1 MLKPLSLLLTLSL
14 MLGLAGLAFDAE
26 AKRLG
31 SGKSFGQ
38 SYKTA
43 PAYAPPTSA
52 RPAPTANATNP
63 ARPPF
68 GGMLGG
74 MMGGLLAGGLLGA
87 LFAGGAFEGI
97 QMMDMLILGGIAFLL
112 YKLMSSR
119 RGPAT
124 TAAAANPATAAA
136 GGLGGVPFDTASSR
150 RVFDVPH
157 IGHGTTARPAAIA
170 MGASA
175 GFGADQVPFNFPPGF
190 DLNSFLLGAR
200 EHYRTLQTAWNT
212 GDFDKIREYVVPE
225 LVNELRSER
234 ESLGG
239 EQHTEVL
246 FVDAEIVRADVRGGT
261 AELSVK
267 FTGSCRDTVE
277 GTEEAFVDLWHLT
290 RDTASAGAPWMM
302 VGIESL

>member
-14 MLGLAGLAFDAE
+14 MLGLGGFAFDAE

-43 PAYAPPTSA
+43 PAYAPPTST

-87 LFAGGAFEGI
+87 LFAGGAFQGI
-97 QMMDMLILGGIAFLL
+97 QMMDVLILGGIAFLL

-119 RGPAT
+119 RGPT
-124 TAAAANPATAAA
+124 STAATATAAPA
-136 GGLGGVPFDTASSR
+136 GLSATAFDTTPPR

-157 IGHGTTARPAAIA
+157 IGHGTTDTAPTRPA
-170 MGASA
+170 GANN
-175 GFGADQVPFNFPPGF
+175 GFGADEVPFNFPPGF
-190 DLNSFLLGAR
+190 DLNNFLLGAR

-212 GDFDKIREYVVPE
+212 ADFDKIREYVTPS
-225 LVNELRSER
+225 LVNELRAER

-239 EQHTEVL
+239 DQHTEVL
-246 FVDAEIVRADVRGGT
+246 FVDAEIVRADVRGAT
-261 AELSVK
+261 TELSVK
-267 FTGSCRDTVE
+267 FAGSYRDTVE
-277 GTEEAFVDLWHLT
+277 GTEEAFIDLWHLT
-290 RDTASAGAPWMM
+290 RDTASAGAPWMI
-302 VGIESL
+302 VGIESR

>member
-87 LFAGGAFEGI
+87 LFAGGGFQGI
-97 QMMDMLILGGIAFLL
+97 QMMDVLILGGIGFLL
-112 YKLMSSR
+112 FKLMSAR

-124 TAAAANPATAAA
+124 AATAAPR
-136 GGLGGVPFDTASSR
+136 GLGAAAFDTAPSR
-150 RVFDVPH
+150 RVFDIPH
-157 IGHGTTARPAAIA
+157 IGHGTAAQPAATA
-170 MGASA
+170 TGVSAST
-175 GFGADQVPFNFPPGF
+175 GFGAEEVPFNFPPGF
-190 DLNSFLLGAR
+190 DLNNFLLGAR

-212 GDFDKIREYVVPE
+212 ADFDQISEYTVPS
-225 LVNELRSER
+225 LVAELRAER
-234 ESLGG
+234 ASLGG
-239 EQHTEVL
+239 DQHTEVL
-246 FVDAEIVRADVRGGT
+246 FVDAEIVRADVLATR

-267 FTGSCRDTVE
+267 FTGSYRDKVE
-277 GTEEAFVDLWHLT
+277 GTEEGFVDIWHLS
-290 RDTASAGAPWMM
+290 RDTASTGAPWMI